1 MIKSVYERV
10 SQDIET
16 TLTGESKNFSC
27 GLIFVIGENVIF
39 SNKGNKVNTIS
50 ITKVYKDH
58 IEYVKSNKIS
68 NDNEDIIADMKYNRD
83 MKYAVMSNGEFITS
97 QLKWRNIVTVI
108 ANERK
113 KLDEKSISLQEKLK
127 IIDDYNRR
135 TGKEESYSI
144 VIVRFVQ

>member
-1 MIKSVYERV
+1 M
-10 SQDIET
+10 
-16 TLTGESKNFSC
+16 
-27 GLIFVIGENVIF
+27 
-39 SNKGNKVNTIS
+39 
-50 ITKVYKDH
+50 
-58 IEYVKSNKIS
+58 KSNKIS
-68 NDNEDIIADMKYNRD
+68 NDKEDIIADMKYNRD

-113 KLDEKSISLQEKLK
+113 KLDEKSVSLQEKLK